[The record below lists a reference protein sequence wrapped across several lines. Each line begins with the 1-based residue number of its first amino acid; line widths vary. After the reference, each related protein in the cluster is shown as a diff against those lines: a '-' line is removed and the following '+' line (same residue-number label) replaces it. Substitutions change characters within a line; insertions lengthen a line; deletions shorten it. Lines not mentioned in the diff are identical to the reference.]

1 MKVGAEPKR
10 LALLGALLILAG
22 YLVYNNVL
30 SGPTQPVRTAPAKAA
45 AARAVP
51 VPEIGGPVPRN
62 EARSISPALAQ
73 TTAQEFKPTL
83 RQARSGSALDFG
95 AIDFTLRADLL
106 ERLHGVPLRGGARSL
121 FDFAS
126 PPATAAPKVAAK
138 PVVEARPAPAPPR
151 REPAK
156 PSPPPVPLKFYG
168 YVSAPGQSVRRAF
181 FLDGDQILVGS
192 EGDILKK
199 RYRVV
204 RIGVN
209 SVVVEDLEFKA
220 EQTLPLEPQSG

>member
-22 YLVYNNVL
+22 YLVYNNVF
-30 SGPTQPVRTAPAKAA
+30 SASSTPVRPAPAKSAP
-45 AARAVP
+45 ARAVP
-51 VPEIGGPVPRN
+51 APDVAGPAPRG
-62 EARSISPALAQ
+62 EARSINSALTQ
-73 TTAQEFKPTL
+73 MTAQEFKPTL
-83 RQARSGSALDFG
+83 RQARAGSALDF
-95 AIDFTLRADLL
+95 AAADFTLRTDILDRL
-106 ERLHGVPLRGGARSL
+106 ENVPLQGGTRSL

-126 PPATAAPKVAAK
+126 PPVAAAPKVIPK
-138 PVVEARPAPAPPR
+138 PVVEAQPAPAPPK
-151 REPAK
+151 REAAK
-156 PSPPPVPLKFYG
+156 PSAPPVSLKFYG
-168 YVSAPGQSVRRAF
+168 YVSTPGQGARRAF

-220 EQTLPLEPQSG
+220 EQTLPLEPQAG